1 MDAILHVMESLSS
14 FSKSPC
20 YSINDSPS
28 LCCHGQVVRVSS
40 QTGQGVHELWDIML
54 QYRDT
59 MLSSGELQT
68 RRREQQ
74 KVWLWSLIQEN
85 AMRHFQEHPEVRAAL
100 PEMERRVAQGDVS
113 PGLAADLLLRAFRT
127 TQ

>member
-1 MDAILHVMESLSS
+1 MSA
-14 FSKSPC
+14 
-20 YSINDSPS
+20 
-28 LCCHGQVVRVSS
+28 
-40 QTGQGVHELWDIML
+40 QTGQGVPELWDVML
-54 QYRDT
+54 RYRDA
-59 MLSSGELQT
+59 MLSSAELQT

-85 AMRHFQEHPEVRAAL
+85 TLRHFQEHPEVQAAL
-100 PEMERRVAQGDVS
+100 PEMERRVAQGDIS

>member
-1 MDAILHVMESLSS
+1 MLFHFTLLILFLSS
-14 FSKSPC
+14 FPSVFLSPR
-20 YSINDSPS
+20 
-28 LCCHGQVVRVSS
+28 HHAQVVRVSS
-40 QTGQGVHELWDIML
+40 QTGRGVPELWDAML
-54 QYRDT
+54 RYRDA

-74 KVWLWSLIQEN
+74 KVWLWSLIQES
-85 AMRHFQEHPEVRAAL
+85 ALRHFQEHPEVQAAL
-100 PEMERRVAQGDVS
+100 PEMERRVVQGDVS